1 MQINPIIL
9 QLFISEISVSQ
20 GGNQDFIDNSR
31 LVQFKLL
38 LDEVRLKPN
47 PYSSFD
53 DDQQCSEG
61 KTLNSL
67 FCPALW
73 LLPG

>member
-9 QLFISEISVSQ
+9 QLFISDVSVFQ
-20 GGNQDFIDNSR
+20 GGNQDFIDSSK

-38 LDEVRLKPN
+38 LDEVGLKPN

-53 DDQQCSEG
+53 DDQQQCSKG
-61 KTLNSL
+61 
-67 FCPALW
+67 
-73 LLPG
+73 